1 MAKANQKNKK
11 NKKPNKMNAGFDV
24 IIKALEDI
32 IATTEELMPLVSDSL
47 KLTVKLVRLYKKSF
61 NAGIKY
67 AKQK

>member
-1 MAKANQKNKK
+1 MAKANKKMKNPKQ
-11 NKKPNKMNAGFDV
+11 MNAGFDV

-61 NAGIKY
+61 NQGIKY
-67 AKQK
+67 AKR